1 MKKEETIMIEE
12 EGILVQD
19 RDRIQEIDTDIIQD
33 LVQDLQDIRLT
44 ENLPVITDIGIG
56 ITPFLIREVEVEVTQ
71 EDIIIINKL

>member
-71 EDIIIINKL
+71 EDIIIITKL